1 MTEEGA
7 RRPPRGFR
15 AQFEDLRRSVLDM
28 AELVK
33 GRLERALAA
42 LSGQPN
48 GRDLAHSVIDGDQAV
63 NDRYLDLESECIS
76 LLALGQ
82 PVAGDLRLVT
92 ASFKIIT
99 DLERIGDHAVNVA
112 ARTLY
117 MAESDSALVR

>member
-1 MTEEGA
+1 M
-7 RRPPRGFR
+7 
-15 AQFEDLRRSVLDM
+15 
-28 AELVK
+28 
-33 GRLERALAA
+33 
-42 LSGQPN
+42 
-48 GRDLAHSVIDGDQAV
+48 

-82 PVAGDLRLVT
+82 PVAGGLRLVT

-117 MAESDSALVR
+117 MIESDAALVR